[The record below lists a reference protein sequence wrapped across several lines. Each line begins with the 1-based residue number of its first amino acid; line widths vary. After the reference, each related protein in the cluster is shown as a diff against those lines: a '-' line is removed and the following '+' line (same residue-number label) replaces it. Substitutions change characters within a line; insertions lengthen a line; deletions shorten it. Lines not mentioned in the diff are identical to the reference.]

1 MRLLLKTAFQNRKHY
16 LLMCF
21 TLISM
26 FAMTIGSSMEF
37 MTLGLLT
44 SGSTV
49 FSAQNGDVP
58 SQDKKEAVQ
67 ENPSKELDKSKEDVF
82 KKIILDLD
90 KKFHVSSNAKLM
102 IVIVV
107 LVAIFKAAAI
117 FGIKYFTQLISIRVS
132 RDLRQRYFEYI
143 QTLPMSFYQKHNL
156 GSLSSRVVG
165 DASVVAGSINSALIN
180 YLQTPFLMI
189 SNTLL
194 CIYISF
200 ELFLVVFVGIPLVV
214 LPIVYL
220 TGRVKRVSRR
230 IQKNQETFTSVLID
244 FLAGIQTVKIF
255 AMELF
260 SIRKYKEQNDQ
271 MAYLEEKNAKYNSIA
286 RPILHTLGGLF
297 LALVLFYG
305 LYILQMQVSSL
316 IVFCGLLYQFYEPI
330 KKFGEENSQIQR
342 GVIAAERMYEVLDLK
357 PEIED
362 KPGAIEFDGNLE
374 SIEFDDVWFRYEDEW
389 VLKGV
394 SFFIKKGESFAIV
407 GPTGSGKSTIV
418 QLIPRL
424 YEVEKGVIRLNGK
437 PIDAYTQ
444 KSLRENMAFVS
455 QKPFLFIDTVQG
467 NISFGKSFSEE
478 EVRIAAKRA
487 YADEFI
493 ENLPNQYQ
501 MVLAESGKNLSG
513 GQQQR
518 LAIARALVKKSPIL
532 IMDEA
537 TSALDAISENRIKIA
552 IKEMKGHVTQ
562 ILIAH
567 RFSTIED
574 SDKILYLDKGIKI
587 AEGPKDE
594 LLKTCPG
601 FKAMWDMMNSTAR
614 KQALEDVVYTQINS

>member
-1 MRLLLKTAFQNRKHY
+1 MKLLLKTAFQNRKHY
-16 LLMCF
+16 LLMFF

-26 FAMTIGSSMEF
+26 LAMTLGSSLEM

-44 SGSTV
+44 SSGSTIFQSEKV
-49 FSAQNGDVP
+49 
-58 SQDKKEAVQ
+58 E
-67 ENPSKELDKSKEDVF
+67 SKEIKYESSQQKGLSEIKNSDIF
-82 KKIILDLD
+82 KKI
-90 KKFHVSSNAKLM
+90 FAKLDEKFNVSNNIELIIL

-107 LVAIFKAAAI
+107 ALFKAAAI
-117 FGIKYFTQLISIRVS
+117 FGSKYFTQLVSIRVS

-143 QTLPMSFYQKHNL
+143 QTLPMSFYQKHNI
-156 GSLSSRVVG
+156 GSLSSRVAG
-165 DASVVAGSINSALIN
+165 DASVVAGSINSTLIN
-180 YLQTPFLMI
+180 YLQTPFLFI
-189 SNTLL
+189 TNALL
-194 CIYISF
+194 CIYISL
-200 ELFLVVFVGIPLVV
+200 ELFMIIFIGIPLVV
-214 LPIVYL
+214 FPIVYL
-220 TGRVKRVSRR
+220 AGRVKRVSRR
-230 IQKNQETFTSVLID
+230 IQRNQETFASVLID
-244 FLAGIQTVKIF
+244 FLAGVQTVKIF

-260 SIRKYKEQNDQ
+260 SIKKYKEQNDQ

-297 LALVLFYG
+297 LASVLFYG
-305 LYILQMQVSSL
+305 IYVLQMQVSSL

-362 KPGAIEFDGNLE
+362 HKGAIDFDGQLQSLE
-374 SIEFDDVWFRYEDEW
+374 FEDVWFRYEDEW

-394 SFFIKKGESFAIV
+394 SFSIKKGESFAIV

-424 YEVEKGVIRLNGK
+424 YDVERGVIRINGR
-437 PIDAYTQ
+437 PIQAYTQ

-455 QKPFLFIDTVQG
+455 QKPFLFIDTIQG
-467 NISFGKSFSEE
+467 NISFGRPFHLD
-478 EVRIAAKRA
+478 EVKMAAKRA

-493 ENLPNQYQ
+493 DPLPEQYQ
-501 MVLAESGKNLSG
+501 TVLAESGKNFSG

-537 TSALDAISENRIKIA
+537 TSSLDAISENRIKMA
-552 IKEMKGHVTQ
+552 IKEMKGQVTQ

-574 SDKILYLDKGIKI
+574 ADKILYLDKGIKV
-587 AEGPKDE
+587 AEGTKDE
-594 LLKTCPG
+594 LLKTCPN
-601 FKAMWDMMNSTAR
+601 FKIMWEMMNSSH
-614 KQALEDVVYTQINS
+614 KKEDFLSEVAFF